1 MAIMMMV
8 IEALRVF
15 RKTDGVE
22 HVRKRTR
29 RLWTS
34 TCTFVK
40 PCVLLQSIDSI
51 FVHRNL
57 FSNLRYSQRK
67 ILGERTIEAA
77 SISNDFVLI
86 FQRPKFRALVAKK
99 KRRQE
104 SGEGSKRLRD
114 WYLRPSVE
122 NSFGVAVFPAQRLGL
137 AGPTR

>member
-1 MAIMMMV
+1 MCGNGRGGYG
-8 IEALRVF
+8 RVPVPSLN
-15 RKTDGVE
+15 RASCSN
-22 HVRKRTR
+22 R
-29 RLWTS
+29 
-34 TCTFVK
+34 
-40 PCVLLQSIDSI
+40 SIPLSSI
-51 FVHRNL
+51 VRNL
-57 FSNLRYSQRK
+57 FSNLRYSQRRK
-67 ILGERTIEAA
+67 ILGERTILIEDKIRIDLQRFR
-77 SISNDFVLI
+77 SPI